1 MAATGGTSDEQHR
14 PDVGAAF
21 HARPGNRESSPGE
34 GLAMLEVIARTQ
46 LWTGFTAVIAALVIV
61 LILL

>member
-1 MAATGGTSDEQHR
+1 
-14 PDVGAAF
+14 VGAAF

-46 LWTGFTAVIAALVIV
+46 LWTGFTAVIAAVVIV